1 VNRQTDSQT
10 DNGPIA
16 QDELFYKRSPKT
28 VGCLC
33 VGLRKSAK
41 RVSPQLSGSGMSGQS
56 LIDYLGTHL
65 RVTYVRSA
73 AARVSDVILTNS
85 GPLDIPPGARTTLWS
100 IYFSHATYGK
110 RKELKRQDV
119 KCRTGKR

>member
-1 VNRQTDSQT
+1 MYYRCIIRGYYGIDGRGRFRYNTV
-10 DNGPIA
+10 
-16 QDELFYKRSPKT
+16 RSLRAG
-28 VGCLC
+28 VGQL
-33 VGLRKSAK
+33 S
-41 RVSPQLSGSGMSGQS
+41 SPQPSGMSGLVGQS

-73 AARVSDVILTNS
+73 AARVSDVVLTNS

-100 IYFSHATYGK
+100 IYFSHAAYGK
-110 RKELKRQDV
+110 RKGLKRQDV